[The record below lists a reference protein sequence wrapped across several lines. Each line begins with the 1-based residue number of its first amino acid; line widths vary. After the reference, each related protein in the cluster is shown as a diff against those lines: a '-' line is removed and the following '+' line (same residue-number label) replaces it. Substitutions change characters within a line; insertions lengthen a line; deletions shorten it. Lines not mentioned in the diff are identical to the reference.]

1 MNKTINIALLG
12 YGKMGQMI
20 ESIAGQH
27 NINVKTHYDE
37 NNLLKDT
44 SESRKLLDDV
54 SILVDFS
61 IPSAVLMNVELCA
74 AMGKNIVVGT
84 TGWQEQLPEVER
96 IVKESNIG
104 LLYGA
109 NFSLG
114 VNLFYKVS
122 EYAAQLF
129 SIFKNYDAY
138 IEESHHKMK
147 KDAPS
152 GTALVLKR
160 LVQKSYHGQDVPVSS
175 TRAGYIPGSH
185 SMNFD
190 SKVDSIHI
198 KHIARSRMGLAEGA
212 LLAVKWIHQ
221 KKGIYA
227 FNEVLDEI
235 LG

>member
-1 MNKTINIALLG
+1 MSNTINIALLG

-20 ESIAGQH
+20 ESIADQH
-27 NINVKTHYDE
+27 NVKVVTYYDE

-44 SESRKLLDDV
+44 SENRKLLKDV
-54 SILVDFS
+54 SILVDFTLS
-61 IPSAVLMNVELCA
+61 SAVLKNVELAA
-74 AMGKNIVVGT
+74 AMEKNMVIGT

-129 SIFKNYDAY
+129 STFKNYDAY

-160 LVQKSYHGQDVPVSS
+160 FVQQSYHGQDVPVSS

-185 SMNFD
+185 SLNFD
-190 SKVDSIHI
+190 STVDSLHI
-198 KHIARSRMGLAEGA
+198 KHVARGRMGLAEGTM
-212 LLAVKWIHQ
+212 LGIKWINQ
-221 KKGIYA
+221 KTGMYA
-227 FNEVLDEI
+227 FSEVLDEI
-235 LG
+235 LS

>member
-1 MNKTINIALLG
+1 MNKHINIALLG
-12 YGKMGQMI
+12 YGKMGHMI

-27 NINVKTHYDE
+27 DVKVITHFDE
-37 NNLLKDT
+37 NNLLEDT
-44 SESRKLLDDV
+44 GENRKLLENV
-54 SILVDFS
+54 SVLVDFT
-61 IPSAVLMNVELCA
+61 IPSAVIKNIESAA
-74 AMGKNIVVGT
+74 AMKKNIVIGT
-84 TGWQEQLPEVER
+84 TGWQDRLPEVEKT
-96 IVKESNIG
+96 IKDSNIG
-104 LLYGA
+104 VLHGS

-129 SIFKNYDAY
+129 STVKNYEAY

-152 GTALVLKR
+152 GTALVLKS
-160 LVQKSYHGQDVPVSS
+160 LVQHNYPNQELPVSS

-190 SKVDSIHI
+190 SAVDSIHI
-198 KHIARSRMGLAEGA
+198 QHIARSRMGFAEGA

-221 KKGIYA
+221 KTGIYV
-227 FNEVLDEI
+227 FNEVLKEI

>member
-1 MNKTINIALLG
+1 MSNTIKIALLG

-20 ESIAGQH
+20 ESIAEQH
-27 NINVKTHYDE
+27 HIKVVTYFDE
-37 NNLLKDT
+37 NKLLKDT
-44 SESRKLLDDV
+44 SENRKLLEDV
-54 SILVDFS
+54 SVLVDFTV
-61 IPSAVLMNVELCA
+61 PSAVLKNVELAA
-74 AMGKNIVVGT
+74 AMKKNMVIGT
-84 TGWQEQLPEVER
+84 TGWQDQLPEVEK
-96 IVKESNIG
+96 IVKDNNIG
-104 LLYGA
+104 LLYGS

-129 SIFKNYDAY
+129 STFNNYDAY

-152 GTALVLKR
+152 GTALVIKR
-160 LVQKSYHGQDVPVSS
+160 LVQKSYRGQDLPVSS

-190 SKVDSIHI
+190 SAVDSIHI
-198 KHIARSRMGLAEGA
+198 EHVARSRMGLAEGA
-212 LLAVKWIHQ
+212 LLAIKWIHQ
-221 KKGIYA
+221 KSGIYA
-227 FNEVLDEI
+227 FNEVPDEI

>member
-1 MNKTINIALLG
+1 MSNAINIALLG
-12 YGKMGQMI
+12 YGKMGQII
-20 ESIAGQH
+20 ENIADQH
-27 NINVKTHYDE
+27 NVKVMTHYDE
-37 NNLLKDT
+37 NNLLEDT
-44 SESRKLLDDV
+44 QVNRKLLINV
-54 SILVDFS
+54 SVLVDFS
-61 IPSAVLMNVELCA
+61 VPSAVLKNVEHSA
-74 AMGKNIVVGT
+74 AMGKNIVIGT
-84 TGWQEQLPEVER
+84 TGWLEHLPEVER

-104 LLYGA
+104 LLYGS

-114 VNLFYKVS
+114 VNLFYKIS

-129 SIFKNYDAY
+129 STFKNYDAY
-138 IEESHHKMK
+138 IKESHHKMK

-160 LVQKSYHGQDVPVSS
+160 LVQKSYSGKDLPVSS
-175 TRAGYIPGSH
+175 TRAGYIPGIH

-190 SKVDSIHI
+190 SPVDSIHI
-198 KHIARSRMGLAEGA
+198 QHIARNRMGFAEGA

-227 FNEVLDEI
+227 FNEVLDKI